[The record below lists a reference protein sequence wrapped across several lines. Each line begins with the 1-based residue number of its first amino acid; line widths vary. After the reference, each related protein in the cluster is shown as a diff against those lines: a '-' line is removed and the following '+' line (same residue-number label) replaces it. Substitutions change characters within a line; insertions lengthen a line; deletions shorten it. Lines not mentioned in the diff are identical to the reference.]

1 MSGAKGQILVRSI
14 SINKKIMSIIIEES
28 EDYIM
33 LIEGIHHV
41 CIKCSS
47 QEQVAKVKE
56 FYGDVLQMPMIRSWG
71 EDKFEGCMFDT
82 GAGII
87 EVIADA
93 TEDLPQG
100 SIRHFALRTSK
111 VDECIEAVR
120 AAGYKVTME
129 PTNMVI
135 ASKPEFPIRI
145 GFCIGPVGEEVEFF
159 QER

>member
-1 MSGAKGQILVRSI
+1 
-14 SINKKIMSIIIEES
+14 
-28 EDYIM
+28 M

-82 GAGII
+82 GAGVI

-100 SIRHFALRTSK
+100 SIRILHSELQKLMNVSK
-111 VDECIEAVR
+111 QYVR
-120 AAGYKVTME
+120 Q
-129 PTNMVI
+129 VI
-135 ASKPEFPIRI
+135 K
-145 GFCIGPVGEEVEFF
+145 
-159 QER
+159 

>member
-1 MSGAKGQILVRSI
+1 
-14 SINKKIMSIIIEES
+14 
-28 EDYIM
+28 M

-56 FYGDVLQMPMIRSWG
+56 FYGDILQMPMIRSWG
-71 EDKFEGCMFDT
+71 EDKFDGCMFDT
-82 GAGII
+82 GAGVI

>member
-56 FYGDVLQMPMIRSWG
+56 FYGDVFMGR
-71 EDKFEGCMFDT
+71 
-82 GAGII
+82 
-87 EVIADA
+87 
-93 TEDLPQG
+93 
-100 SIRHFALRTSK
+100 R
-111 VDECIEAVR
+111 
-120 AAGYKVTME
+120 
-129 PTNMVI
+129 
-135 ASKPEFPIRI
+135 
-145 GFCIGPVGEEVEFF
+145 
-159 QER
+159 